1 MTKAKTDK
9 SAEGSRSR
17 SQIIVLFIAL
27 IVFIMLLFA
36 NFAYLNTQ
44 ANYDKQYIGH
54 AGELRVL
61 SQRIAK
67 NATEA
72 AAGKAAAFKL
82 LSDARNDFAQ
92 RWGYLKKGDPA
103 TGLPPAPATVRPEMR
118 AVQLDWERLLKNT
131 DAILSSEQT
140 VLSLHQVAATLAE
153 TVPQLQIE
161 YEKVVEILLQRGAP
175 AAQVA
180 MAQRQSLL
188 AERIL
193 GAVNTVLA
201 GDENSQQA
209 ADAFGRDA
217 TRFGQV
223 LNGMLQGNPA
233 LKISQVEDRD
243 ARARLSEISELFQF
257 VSGSV
262 DEILETSPE
271 LFKVRE
277 SASNIFSLSQTLLD
291 EASHLAT
298 RFENLAG
305 GRNTDTIGGYVLG
318 LLALASII
326 LIGLVMVR
334 ETNRQLRETAE
345 KNERNQNAI
354 MRLLDEIE
362 DLADGDLTVTAS
374 VTEDFT
380 GTIADSI
387 NYSVDQLRDLVA
399 TINLTAGQVAAAV
412 QETQA
417 TAMHLAQASEHQAQQ
432 ISEASTAISDMAE
445 SIDQVSA
452 NAAESSAVAE
462 RSVEIANKGNE
473 VVHNTIHGMDN
484 IREQIQDTA
493 KRIKRLGESS
503 QEIGDIVSLI
513 DDIADQTNILALNAA
528 IQASMAGDAGR
539 GFAVVADEVQR
550 LAERSSAATRQ
561 IETLVRAIQTDT
573 NEAVI
578 SMEQTTTEVVR
589 GARLAQDAGVA
600 LEEIEGVSKTL
611 AALIQSIS
619 NAAQQQTSSAGQISL
634 TMNVIQQIT
643 SQTSSGSTAT
653 AESIGNL
660 AKMASQLRRSVSGFT
675 LPAASATG
683 LKSVSGVVM
692 GDRHDYVALEWVK
705 GEIAET
711 LKQAHQA
718 IEAVLDDPQASPG
731 LDECLDYIHQVH
743 GSLQMVE
750 FYGAA
755 LLAEEMEHLVE
766 ALQHERVSHRD
777 EALHL
782 LLQALGQLPIYLD
795 RVQGARRD
803 LPLVVL
809 PLINDLRSA
818 RGESLLSETS
828 LFSPQLPE
836 LPPLS
841 ARSTG
846 AAGAGRTAERA
857 AQIAPD
863 AANGLGRFAARA
875 G

>member
-1 MTKAKTDK
+1 MTTANTAKPM
-9 SAEGSRSR
+9 EGSRSR

-44 ANYDKQYIGH
+44 SNYDKQYISH

-82 LSDARNDFAQ
+82 LIDARNDFSQ

-103 TGLPPAPATVRPEMR
+103 TGLPPAPAAVHKEMQ
-118 AVQLDWERLLKNT
+118 AVQRDWELLLNNAN
-131 DAILSSEQT
+131 AILASEQT

-153 TVPQLQIE
+153 TVPQLQVE

-175 AAQVA
+175 ASQVA
-180 MAQRQSLL
+180 LAQRQSLL

-201 GDENSQQA
+201 GDENAAQA
-209 ADAFGRDA
+209 AGAFGRDA
-217 TRFGQV
+217 NRFGLV
-223 LNGMLQGNPA
+223 LNGMLEGNEGMR
-233 LKISQVEDRD
+233 ITQVEDKD
-243 ARARLSEISELFQF
+243 ARARLQEISELFQF

-262 DEILETSPE
+262 DEILETSPQ
-271 LFKVRE
+271 LFHVRE
-277 SASNIFSLSQTLLD
+277 AANNIFSLSQTLLD
-291 EASHLAT
+291 EASTLANG
-298 RFENLAG
+298 FENLAS
-305 GRNTDTIGGYVLG
+305 GRSLDIIGGYVLG

-334 ETNRQLRETAE
+334 ETAE

-354 MRLLDEIE
+354 MRLLDEIA

-380 GTIADSI
+380 GAIADSI
-387 NYSVDQLRDLVA
+387 NYSIDQLRELVA

-417 TAMHLAQASEHQAQQ
+417 TAMQLAEASEHQAQQ
-432 ISEASTAISDMAE
+432 IAEASGAIQEMAH
-445 SIDQVSA
+445 SIDEVSA
-452 NAAESSAVAE
+452 NASESSAVAE
-462 RSVEIANKGNE
+462 RSVAIANKGNE

-484 IREQIQDTA
+484 IRDQIQDTA

-561 IETLVRAIQTDT
+561 IETLVRAIQADT

-578 SMEQTTTEVVR
+578 SMEQTTSEVVR
-589 GARLAQDAGVA
+589 GARLAHDAGVA
-600 LEEIEGVSKTL
+600 LEEIEGVSQNL
-611 AALIQSIS
+611 ADLIQSIS
-619 NAAQQQTSSAGQISL
+619 NAAQKQTTSAAQISL

-643 SQTSSGSTAT
+643 NQTSSGSTAT

-675 LPAASATG
+675 LPAAS
-683 LKSVSGVVM
+683 K
-692 GDRHDYVALEWVK
+692 
-705 GEIAET
+705 
-711 LKQAHQA
+711 
-718 IEAVLDDPQASPG
+718 DP
-731 LDECLDYIHQVH
+731 E
-743 GSLQMVE
+743 
-750 FYGAA
+750 
-755 LLAEEMEHLVE
+755 
-766 ALQHERVSHRD
+766 
-777 EALHL
+777 
-782 LLQALGQLPIYLD
+782 
-795 RVQGARRD
+795 
-803 LPLVVL
+803 
-809 PLINDLRSA
+809 
-818 RGESLLSETS
+818 
-828 LFSPQLPE
+828 PQ
-836 LPPLS
+836 
-841 ARSTG
+841 
-846 AAGAGRTAERA
+846 
-857 AQIAPD
+857 
-863 AANGLGRFAARA
+863 
-875 G
+875 

>member
-1 MTKAKTDK
+1 MTTATTPKPQA
-9 SAEGSRSR
+9 GSRSR

-44 ANYDKQYIGH
+44 STYDKQYIGH

-82 LSDARNDFAQ
+82 LGDARNDFAR
-92 RWGYLKKGDPA
+92 RWGYLKKGDPE
-103 TGLPPAPATVRPEMR
+103 TGLPAAPSAVRAEMR
-118 AVQLDWERLLKNT
+118 AVQTDWEALLKNT
-131 DAILSSEQT
+131 DAILASEQT

-153 TVPQLQIE
+153 TVPQLQME
-161 YEKVVEILLQRGAP
+161 SEKVVDILLQRGAP
-175 AAQVA
+175 ASQVA
-180 MAQRQSLL
+180 LAQRQSLL

-201 GDENSQQA
+201 GDETAVQA
-209 ADAFGRDA
+209 ADTFGRDA
-217 TRFGQV
+217 NRFGQV
-223 LNGMLQGNPA
+223 LNGMLNGNPG
-233 LKISQVEDRD
+233 LRITQVEDRD
-243 ARARLSEISELFQF
+243 ARARLAEIAELFEF

-262 DEILETSPE
+262 DEILETSPQ
-271 LFKVRE
+271 LFQVRA
-277 SASNIFSLSQTLLD
+277 SASNIFNLSQTLLD

-298 RFENLAG
+298 GFENLAS
-305 GRNTDTIGGYVLG
+305 GRSFDTIGGYVLG

-334 ETNRQLRETAE
+334 ETNRQLHETAE

-417 TAMHLAQASEHQAQQ
+417 TAMHLAQASEQQAQQ

-561 IETLVRAIQTDT
+561 IETLVRAIQADT

-675 LPAASATG
+675 LPAATDKA
-683 LKSVSGVVM
+683 
-692 GDRHDYVALEWVK
+692 
-705 GEIAET
+705 
-711 LKQAHQA
+711 
-718 IEAVLDDPQASPG
+718 
-731 LDECLDYIHQVH
+731 
-743 GSLQMVE
+743 
-750 FYGAA
+750 
-755 LLAEEMEHLVE
+755 
-766 ALQHERVSHRD
+766 
-777 EALHL
+777 
-782 LLQALGQLPIYLD
+782 
-795 RVQGARRD
+795 
-803 LPLVVL
+803 
-809 PLINDLRSA
+809 
-818 RGESLLSETS
+818 
-828 LFSPQLPE
+828 
-836 LPPLS
+836 
-841 ARSTG
+841 
-846 AAGAGRTAERA
+846 
-857 AQIAPD
+857 
-863 AANGLGRFAARA
+863 
-875 G
+875 

>member
-1 MTKAKTDK
+1 MTTVTSPKPQA
-9 SAEGSRSR
+9 ASRSR

-44 ANYDKQYIGH
+44 STYDKQYIGH

-82 LSDARNDFAQ
+82 LGDARNDFAR
-92 RWGYLKKGDPA
+92 RWGYLKKGDQE
-103 TGLPPAPATVRPEMR
+103 TGLPAAPSAVRAEMR
-118 AVQLDWERLLKNT
+118 AVQTDWEALLKNT
-131 DAILSSEQT
+131 DAILASEQT

-161 YEKVVEILLQRGAP
+161 SEKVVDILLQRGAP
-175 AAQVA
+175 ASQVA
-180 MAQRQSLL
+180 LAQRQSLL

-201 GDENSQQA
+201 GDETAVQA

-217 TRFGQV
+217 NRFGQV
-223 LNGMLQGNPA
+223 LNGMLNGNPG
-233 LKISQVEDRD
+233 LRITQVEDRD
-243 ARARLSEISELFQF
+243 ARARLAEIAELFEF

-262 DEILETSPE
+262 DEILETSPQ
-271 LFKVRE
+271 LFQVRA
-277 SASNIFSLSQTLLD
+277 SASNIFNLSQTLLD

-298 RFENLAG
+298 GFENLAD
-305 GRNTDTIGGYVLG
+305 GRSFDTIGGYVLG
-318 LLALASII
+318 LLALTSII

-334 ETNRQLRETAE
+334 ETNRQLHETAE
-345 KNERNQNAI
+345 KNERNQTAI

-399 TINLTAGQVAAAV
+399 TINLTAGQVAGAV
-412 QETQA
+412 QDTQA

-432 ISEASTAISDMAE
+432 IAEASTAIEQMAQ
-445 SIDQVSA
+445 SIDQVWA

-643 SQTSSGSTAT
+643 TQTSSGSTAT

-675 LPAASATG
+675 LPPPKT
-683 LKSVSGVVM
+683 V
-692 GDRHDYVALEWVK
+692 
-705 GEIAET
+705 
-711 LKQAHQA
+711 
-718 IEAVLDDPQASPG
+718 DD
-731 LDECLDYIHQVH
+731 
-743 GSLQMVE
+743 
-750 FYGAA
+750 
-755 LLAEEMEHLVE
+755 
-766 ALQHERVSHRD
+766 
-777 EALHL
+777 
-782 LLQALGQLPIYLD
+782 
-795 RVQGARRD
+795 
-803 LPLVVL
+803 
-809 PLINDLRSA
+809 
-818 RGESLLSETS
+818 
-828 LFSPQLPE
+828 
-836 LPPLS
+836 
-841 ARSTG
+841 
-846 AAGAGRTAERA
+846 
-857 AQIAPD
+857 
-863 AANGLGRFAARA
+863 
-875 G
+875 

>member
-1 MTKAKTDK
+1 MTTTRSVK
-9 SAEGSRSR
+9 SMEGSRSR
-17 SQIIVLFIAL
+17 AQIMVLFVAL

-44 ANYDKQYIGH
+44 SNYDKQYISH

-72 AAGKAAAFKL
+72 AAGKAAAFRL
-82 LSDARNDFAQ
+82 LSDARNDFSQ
-92 RWGYLKKGDPA
+92 RWGYLKNGDPA
-103 TGLPPAPATVRPEMR
+103 TGLPPAPPAVHKEMQ
-118 AVQLDWERLLKNT
+118 AVQRDWEQLLDNT
-131 DAILSSEQT
+131 NAILASEQT

-153 TVPQLQIE
+153 TIPQLQVE

-175 AAQVA
+175 AGQVA
-180 MAQRQSLL
+180 LAQRQTLL

-201 GDENSQQA
+201 GDENAAQA
-209 ADAFGRDA
+209 AGTFGRDA
-217 TRFGQV
+217 NRFGQV
-223 LNGMLQGNPA
+223 LNGMLEGNEG
-233 LKISQVEDRD
+233 LRISEVEEKD
-243 ARARLSEISELFQF
+243 ARARLLEIAELFQF

-262 DEILETSPE
+262 DEILETSPQ
-271 LFKVRE
+271 LSHVR
-277 SASNIFSLSQTLLD
+277 AAADQIFSLSQTLLD
-291 EASHLAT
+291 EASVLANG
-298 RFENLAG
+298 FENLANS
-305 GRNTDTIGGYVLG
+305 RYLDIIGGYVLG

-387 NYSVDQLRDLVA
+387 NYSIDQLRELVA
-399 TINLTAGQVAAAV
+399 TINLTAGQVAGAV

-417 TAMHLAQASEHQAQQ
+417 TAMQLAEASEHQAQQ
-432 ISEASTAISDMAE
+432 IAEASGAVQQMAQ

-452 NAAESSAVAE
+452 NASESSAVAE
-462 RSVEIANKGNE
+462 RSVAIANKGNE

-561 IETLVRAIQTDT
+561 IETLVRAIQADT

-589 GARLAQDAGVA
+589 GARLAHDAGVA
-600 LEEIEGVSKTL
+600 LEEIEGVSQNL
-611 AALIQSIS
+611 ADLIQRIS
-619 NAAQQQTSSAGQISL
+619 NAAQEQTRSAAQISL

-643 SQTSSGSTAT
+643 NQTSSGSTAT
-653 AESIGNL
+653 ADSIGNL
-660 AKMASQLRRSVSGFT
+660 AKMARQLRRSVSGFT
-675 LPAASATG
+675 LPSTPP
-683 LKSVSGVVM
+683 
-692 GDRHDYVALEWVK
+692 RE
-705 GEIAET
+705 
-711 LKQAHQA
+711 
-718 IEAVLDDPQASPG
+718 PQ
-731 LDECLDYIHQVH
+731 
-743 GSLQMVE
+743 
-750 FYGAA
+750 
-755 LLAEEMEHLVE
+755 
-766 ALQHERVSHRD
+766 
-777 EALHL
+777 
-782 LLQALGQLPIYLD
+782 
-795 RVQGARRD
+795 
-803 LPLVVL
+803 
-809 PLINDLRSA
+809 
-818 RGESLLSETS
+818 
-828 LFSPQLPE
+828 
-836 LPPLS
+836 
-841 ARSTG
+841 
-846 AAGAGRTAERA
+846 
-857 AQIAPD
+857 
-863 AANGLGRFAARA
+863 
-875 G
+875 